1 MASGIQPSVT
11 PPPVTAPPP
20 PARGAGRG
28 PAGPPLVAPD
38 MARCECAGDT
48 FEEVARRMHA
58 ERLSAE
64 QAVRRTGC
72 GQNCGACIPDLLQF
86 LARR

>member
-1 MASGIQPSVT
+1 MT
-11 PPPVTAPPP
+11 
-20 PARGAGRG
+20 
-28 PAGPPLVAPD
+28 
-38 MARCECAGDT
+38 RCECAGVT
-48 FEEVARRMHA
+48 FEEVARRMRA

-86 LARR
+86 LARS